1 MSFKLKTV
9 KDLVLSFWIPIVLI
23 LLWWV
28 SASYGWI
35 NPYLLPPPENVWK
48 AFIELIKE
56 GELYRHIS
64 SSLYRSLGGYFLAVC
79 IAFPLAY
86 LFAKSQSAHQQGR
99 IVLESLRMIPPL
111 SLIPLLILW
120 LGIGETAK
128 IAIVLLASF
137 FPIYLNAY
145 SGFKQ
150 LDYRYGEL
158 AIMLKLSRWER
169 IKHIEFP
176 GALPSIFT
184 GLRLGFGYSW
194 RALVSAELIAA
205 SSGLGY
211 LISDASEM
219 ARTDQVFVGILT
231 IAVLGI
237 VGDILFQYQMKKF
250 APWSQS

>member
-1 MSFKLKTV
+1 MPLALF
-9 KDLVLSFWIPIVLI
+9 VLWCLASAFA
-23 LLWWV
+23 WV
-28 SASYGWI
+28 
-35 NPYLLPPPENVWK
+35 NPYLLPSPKSVYL
-48 AFIELIKE
+48 AFIELLHDGTLFE
-56 GELYRHIS
+56 HIQA
-64 SSLYRSLGGYFLAVC
+64 SLARAFGGYLAAAF
-79 IAFPLAY
+79 IALPMGY
-86 LFAKSQSAHQQGR
+86 LFAKNDSLHVQSR
-99 IVLESLRMIPPL
+99 LILESLRMIPPL

-120 LGIGETAK
+120 LGIGEVAK
-128 IAIVLLASF
+128 LTIVLLASF

-158 AIMLKLSRWER
+158 AKVLNLGTFEKIR
-169 IKHIEFP
+169 HIEFP
-176 GALPSIFT
+176 GALPSVFT

-219 ARTDQVFVGILT
+219 ARTDVVFVGIFM

-237 VGDILFQYQMKKF
+237 TGDILFQHALRKV
-250 APWSQS
+250 APWSVK

>member
-1 MSFKLKTV
+1 MRSIF
-9 KDLVLSFWIPIVLI
+9 LSVWMPLALFI
-23 LLWWV
+23 LWCLASGLGWV
-28 SASYGWI
+28 
-35 NPYLLPPPENVWK
+35 NPYLLPKPASVYV
-48 AFIELIKE
+48 AFVELIE
-56 GELYRHIS
+56 DGTLFNHIS
-64 SSLYRSLGGYFLAVC
+64 ASLGRAFGGYFLAVL
-79 IAFPLAY
+79 IALPMGYF
-86 LFAKSQSAHQQGR
+86 FAKYETLHIQSR
-99 IVLESLRMIPPL
+99 LILESLRMIPPL

-120 LGIGETAK
+120 LGIGEVAK
-128 IAIVLLASF
+128 LTIVLLASF

-158 AIMLKLSRWER
+158 AKTLNLNTFEK

-176 GALPSIFT
+176 GALPAVFT

-219 ARTDQVFVGILT
+219 ARTDQVFVGIVM
-231 IAVLGI
+231 IALLGI
-237 VGDILFQYQMKKF
+237 TGDWIFQRILKKV
-250 APWSQS
+250 APWSHQ

>member
-1 MSFKLKTV
+1 MLSSFHRLF
-9 KDLVLSFWIPIVLI
+9 LSFWVPAALL

-28 SASYGWI
+28 SSFFVWV
-35 NPYLLPPPENVWK
+35 NPYLLPSPSSVFQ
-48 AFIELIKE
+48 AFLELLE
-56 GELYRHIS
+56 SGELFEHILAS
-64 SSLYRSLGGYFLAVC
+64 VGRSFGGYFFASC
-79 IAFPLAY
+79 IALPLAY
-86 LFAKSQSAHQQGR
+86 LFAKQETIHRQGH
-99 IVLESLRMIPPL
+99 IILESLRMIPPL

-120 LGIGETAK
+120 LGIGEPAK
-128 IAIVLLASF
+128 ICIVLLASF

-150 LDYRYGEL
+150 LDYRFGEL
-158 AIMLKLSRWER
+158 ASILNLSPLEKVR
-169 IKHIEFP
+169 HIEFP
-176 GALPSIFT
+176 GALPAIFT

-219 ARTDQVFVGILT
+219 ARTDRVFVGILT

-237 VGDILFQYQMKKF
+237 VGDVLFQKALRKI
-250 APWSQS
+250 APWSQI

>member
-1 MSFKLKTV
+1 MPV
-9 KDLVLSFWIPIVLI
+9 VLLA
-23 LLWWV
+23 LWWLA
-28 SASYGWI
+28 SAFAWV
-35 NPYLLPPPENVWK
+35 NPYLLPSPKSVYF
-48 AFIELIKE
+48 ALLELLE
-56 GELYRHIS
+56 DGTLFEHIG
-64 SSLYRSLGGYFLAVC
+64 SSLSRALGGYLAATF
-79 IAFPLAY
+79 IALPMGY
-86 LFAKSQSAHQQGR
+86 IFAKSELLHTQFR
-99 IVLESLRMIPPL
+99 LILESLRMIPPL

-120 LGIGETAK
+120 LGIGEVAK
-128 IAIVLLASF
+128 LTIVLLASF

-158 AIMLKLSRWER
+158 AKTLNLNTWER
-169 IKHIEFP
+169 IRHIEFP
-176 GALPSIFT
+176 GALPSVFT

-219 ARTDQVFVGILT
+219 ARTDVVFVGILM

-237 VGDILFQYQMKKF
+237 TGDILFQCTLKKV
-250 APWSQS
+250 APWSAK